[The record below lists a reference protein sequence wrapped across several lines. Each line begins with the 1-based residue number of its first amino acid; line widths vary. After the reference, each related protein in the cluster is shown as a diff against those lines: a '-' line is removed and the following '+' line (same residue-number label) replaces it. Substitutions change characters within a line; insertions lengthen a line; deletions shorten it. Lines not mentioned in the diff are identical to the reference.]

1 MCIKFVMYAD
11 VPSYFVSC
19 CVVYFIFIIFLF
31 SASLVRFFDYS
42 AECFFFLLPSLV
54 FLLFHKLRHKCGGSV
69 ATLRVKK

>member
-42 AECFFFLLPSLV
+42 AECFFFFVTISCVPLISQ
-54 FLLFHKLRHKCGGSV
+54 V
-69 ATLRVKK
+69 AAQVWGQRCHVAC